1 MKMTDVRSG
10 INDGVTGISSKRPLV
25 QRVCL
30 LVHRGR
36 SALVEVDF
44 GRSVMS
50 LEHSVMTM

>member
-36 SALVEVDF
+36 SAVVEVDF